1 MSLRAPPAV
10 SLTPR
15 GGTGRYG
22 KDSSTG
28 FQGEGGGDEPGPPS
42 PPPGED
48 GEEEEAD
55 VSAGPPDRVFVPDC
69 EGELGMAIVLKLIV
83 TRQRVR
89 LLVRDVERFE
99 REFGPYCDC
108 VQGSAGDPEA
118 VAAALSGVRA
128 VVAPGALS
136 PQLAE
141 ALFRER
147 REGRGPGLLVLPATS
162 GGGGSGGQG
171 GAWGALQRLVGGAD
185 AALSDAD
192 REKVVRNLGVPYC
205 ILNSTGV
212 VFNARGGEGGAEG
225 VVFSQDQGSAGSA
238 GGIAVED
245 LAAACCAAAAFHTPA
260 EGTTVWLSNSP
271 SAGRPEQKDD
281 WVREFAGLREDG
293 S

>member
-1 MSLRAPPAV
+1 MFA
-10 SLTPR
+10 
-15 GGTGRYG
+15 G
-22 KDSSTG
+22 SS
-28 FQGEGGGDEPGPPS
+28 
-42 PPPGED
+42 
-48 GEEEEAD
+48 
-55 VSAGPPDRVFVPDC
+55 DRVFVPDC

-83 TRQRVR
+83 TRQKVR

-108 VQGSAGDPEA
+108 VQGVAGDPEA
-118 VAAALSGVRA
+118 VAAALRGARA

-141 ALFRER
+141 ALVREQR
-147 REGRGPGLLVLPATS
+147 AGRGPGLLVLPSTS
-162 GGGGSGGQG
+162 DGDEGRG
-171 GAWGALQRLVGGAD
+171 GAWGSLQRLVGGAD

-212 VFNARGGEGGAEG
+212 TFNTGGGGGGGAPQG
-225 VVFSQDQGSAGSA
+225 IMFSQGRGAAGGA

-245 LAAACCAAAAFHTPA
+245 FAAACCAAAAFHTPA

-271 SAGRPEQKDD
+271 SAGRPEQRDD
-281 WVREFAGLREDG
+281 WVREFAALREDG
-293 S
+293 R